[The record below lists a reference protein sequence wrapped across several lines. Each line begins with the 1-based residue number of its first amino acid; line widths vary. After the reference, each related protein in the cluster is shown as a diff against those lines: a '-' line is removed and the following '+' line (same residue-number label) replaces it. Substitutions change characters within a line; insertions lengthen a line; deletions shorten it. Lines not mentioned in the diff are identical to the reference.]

1 MWKSLTEETGTKKKK
16 KKRETDSEREGEKET
31 AGKCRRGEIK
41 PKAPRARAATAAS
54 APHDPWLKQCAEQSL
69 QTALGEK

>member
-1 MWKSLTEETGTKKKK
+1 MRESSQCGKASQRRQVPKKKK

-41 PKAPRARAATAAS
+41 PKAPRARAANGSFSPT
-54 APHDPWLKQCAEQSL
+54 
-69 QTALGEK
+69 